1 MYYVKFKGK
10 KAARKALAAQFKSYE
25 EARKAIRKYLRSI
38 SAPNLNLA
46 GNFFNIAKI

>member
-1 MYYVKFKGK
+1 MYFVKFKGK

-38 SAPNLNLA
+38 SAPNMNLA
-46 GNFFNIAKI
+46 TNFFNIAKI